1 MFNGLDE
8 LRRRRVDS
16 LAMSGAYRI
25 SRGFGSG
32 WKLRRDGVA
41 GSVGTYPD
49 RATALERGRRLA
61 LEANVDLV
69 IHGDTGTIR
78 LRPDPIRWPVR
89 RSAGRGRA

>member
-1 MFNGLDE
+1 
-8 LRRRRVDS
+8 
-16 LAMSGAYRI
+16 MSSAYRI
-25 SRGFGSG
+25 SRSFGGG

-41 GSVGTYPD
+41 RSVGTYPD

-61 LEANVDLV
+61 LAANVELV

-89 RSAGRGRA
+89 RSRRRA